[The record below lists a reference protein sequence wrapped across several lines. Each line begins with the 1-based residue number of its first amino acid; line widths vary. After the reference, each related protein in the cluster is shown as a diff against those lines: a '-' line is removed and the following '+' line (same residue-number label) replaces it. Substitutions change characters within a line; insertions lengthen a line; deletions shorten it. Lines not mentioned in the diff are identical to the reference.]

1 MRNFIIVFIAL
12 NFFLG
17 TNRVL
22 PNEDTRDSQSPF
34 GVLDFLAWDHEWN
47 NRHYEGEKAEK
58 AVELMKEAG
67 VGFVR
72 LDFLWND
79 IEPAYGEFDFQK
91 YDKLVD
97 LLVSHDIKI
106 LGLLSY
112 NASWAASQWNSPPNK
127 TFFVEYA
134 KNVVRRYNGKV
145 KYWEIWNEP
154 DDPQYWNPQ
163 DDMKSYTE
171 LLKIIYPALKR
182 EDPSCVV
189 VLGGLSKT
197 IPISLRKIYN
207 HGGKDYFDI
216 VNFHPFVD
224 PLLPNA
230 EEMLHGNYKG
240 AYRVM
245 EQKGDADKPIWFSE
259 IGCPGIHDSN
269 PLSGWWFGHSPSE
282 EAQAQWVRKVY
293 DKPLQWKGVQ
303 KVFWAFFRDTP
314 NYFRNGVDYFGLLRE
329 DFSKKPAYDVYK
341 SIASAHEPFSKPLE

>member
-17 TNRVL
+17 TNRVF
-22 PNEDTRDSQSPF
+22 PNEDTRDSPSPF

-134 KNVVRRYNGKV
+134 KNVVRRYKGKV

-154 DDPQYWNPQ
+154 DDPQYWSPQ
-163 DDMKSYTE
+163 DDMKSYTA

-207 HGGKDYFDI
+207 H
-216 VNFHPFVD
+216 
-224 PLLPNA
+224 
-230 EEMLHGNYKG
+230 
-240 AYRVM
+240 
-245 EQKGDADKPIWFSE
+245 
-259 IGCPGIHDSN
+259 
-269 PLSGWWFGHSPSE
+269 
-282 EAQAQWVRKVY
+282 
-293 DKPLQWKGVQ
+293 
-303 KVFWAFFRDTP
+303 
-314 NYFRNGVDYFGLLRE
+314 
-329 DFSKKPAYDVYK
+329 
-341 SIASAHEPFSKPLE
+341 